1 MYLNKVTVKN
11 FKAITDMELSFAPGV
26 NLLIGDNGTGK
37 SSMLEAIGV
46 AISGIFKGI
55 SSVSTKGISQNDIH
69 FKTSGKG
76 DASTEISYGIPAEI
90 TAFIDM
96 DSEENAN

>member
-11 FKAITDMELSFAPGV
+11 FKAITDMELSFTPGV

-37 SSMLEAIGV
+37 SSMLEAIG
-46 AISGIFKGI
+46 
-55 SSVSTKGISQNDIH
+55 

-76 DASTEISYGIPAEI
+76 GASTEISYGIPAEI

>member
-11 FKAITDMELSFAPGV
+11 FKAITDMELSFTSGV
-26 NLLIGDNGTGK
+26 NLGDNGTGK

-55 SSVSTKGISQNDIH
+55 SSVSAKGISQNDIH

-76 DASTEISYGIPAEI
+76 DASTEISYGISGE
-90 TAFIDM
+90 
-96 DSEENAN
+96 

>member
-26 NLLIGDNGTGK
+26 NLLNGTGK

-76 DASTEISYGIPAEI
+76 DASTEISYGISGE
-90 TAFIDM
+90 
-96 DSEENAN
+96 